1 MLDFDIVAP
10 STHQSL
16 QLKMHGQGFPWWR
29 VLLMV
34 LVFVAGF
41 IAHDVRSQGSFADST
56 TALYLER
63 SGVTAV
69 SQQAWIKVSHYGQQ
83 GVRSG
88 NAASMR

>member
-1 MLDFDIVAP
+1 MVAP

-29 VLLMV
+29 VLMMA

-41 IAHDVRSQGSFADST
+41 IAHDVRSKGSFADST

-88 NAASMR
+88 NAPSMR